1 MLQNKGFCPRKS
13 CLKSAWILQK
23 LNMSAWCNTCI
34 RERRAGLTGAEFGTK
49 LGEIRNKAELFN
61 SNGRLKQH

>member
-1 MLQNKGFCPRKS
+1 
-13 CLKSAWILQK
+13 
-23 LNMSAWCNTCI
+23 MSAWCNTCV

-61 SNGRLKQH
+61 SNGRLKQR